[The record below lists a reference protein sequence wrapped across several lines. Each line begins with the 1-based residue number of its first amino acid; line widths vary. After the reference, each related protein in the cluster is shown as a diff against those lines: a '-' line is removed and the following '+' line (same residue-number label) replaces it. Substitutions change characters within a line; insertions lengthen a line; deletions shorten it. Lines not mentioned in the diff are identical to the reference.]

1 MNAIYARQ
9 SVDRADSISI
19 ESQIEFCQYEMRG
32 EQYKVY
38 TDRGYSGKI
47 LTEGTPKEVFS
58 QVDLIKEHSLDVP
71 QATEICYE
79 LQKAGVN
86 IKELPL
92 DEESCVD
99 VLMEVLK

>member
-38 TDRGYSGKI
+38 TDRGYSGKN
-47 LTEGTPKEVFS
+47 TDRP
-58 QVDLIKEHSLDVP
+58 
-71 QATEICYE
+71 
-79 LQKAGVN
+79 
-86 IKELPL
+86 PL
-92 DEESCVD
+92 R
-99 VLMEVLK
+99 K